1 MKNKI
6 LLTIGI
12 ILFALICWCGTAKAT
27 TVTPAK
33 QTIYAME
40 KDVQEEYNITIPS
53 NYPQTYTIKVT
64 GASGKPTFT
73 PADSKARDALSVDA
87 NGKVTPKTQKTTIIS
102 PSGSTVREEYEYGTF
117 KIKVTVD
124 GQTLYAEVTIKDYAV
139 EHAENILNNYVDTNI
154 KNKNLTGK
162 QKLDKICEY
171 VAHTYDYS
179 TEASGYVGM
188 VLTGGG
194 DCWASTSMIIYM
206 CERLGITAYS
216 RFAANDAGA
225 GSGHRNAM
233 AYVDGKYY
241 ELEAGYSMSQP
252 RPYNVIERISEWDY
266 QTKSDGTLK
275 ITQYDGKDTNLRVPE
290 KINGKT
296 VTEIGDQAFYHS
308 TKSPTSIVLPNTIT
322 KIGNLAFYNCN
333 NLTNITIPNSVKEL
347 DGAPFTGLSNIN
359 VTIASNHPYFT
370 ISDNIIYNKNKT
382 KVIECLA
389 KKTGHVTL
397 PNTVATIGKSAFCRA
412 NITSITLPSTLK
424 TLEDGAFR
432 ESKLTGITIPK
443 SVTTIEQGAF
453 YYTSNLKTCTIE
465 EGCTASLLDYVF
477 VGCSSLQEIEIPNT
491 IRTINDNAFNNTK
504 TVIIGKTG
512 TTAQSYATKKGMTF
526 QIAGQVKLGDINKD
540 GKIDTKDARLA
551 LLAYVGK
558 EQLTSTQVKAADVN
572 KDNKV
577 DTKDARQILLYY
589 VGKIK
594 NF

>member
-6 LLTIGI
+6 LFTLS
-12 ILFALICWCGTAKAT
+12 ILIFALICWCGTAKAA

-40 KDVQEEYNITIPS
+40 KEIQEKYNITIPS

-64 GASGKPTFT
+64 GNSGKPTFT
-73 PADSKARDALSVDA
+73 PDGYKAEQALTVDA
-87 NGKVTPKTQKTTIIS
+87 NGKVTPRTQKTTIVS
-102 PSGSTVREEYEYGTF
+102 SSGTTVREEYEYGTF

-124 GQTLYAEVTIKDYAV
+124 GKTYYSEVTIEYYPTI
-139 EHAENILNNYVDTNI
+139 HAENILNKYINENI
-154 KNKNLTGK
+154 KPKNLTGK
-162 QKLDKICEY
+162 QKLEEICKY
-171 VAHTYDYS
+171 VAHTYNYS
-179 TEASGYVGM
+179 TSASGYTSM

-206 CERLGITAYS
+206 CEQLGITAYS
-216 RFAANDAGA
+216 RYAANDSGA

-252 RPYNVIERISEWDY
+252 RPYKVIERISEWGY

-275 ITQYDGKDTNLRVPE
+275 ITQYDGKDTNLKIPE
-290 KINGKT
+290 KIDGKT
-296 VTEIGDQAFYHS
+296 VTEIGDQAFNYS
-308 TKSPTSIVLPNTIT
+308 SKSPTSITLPNTIT
-322 KIGNLAFYNCN
+322 KIGYLAFYNCSK
-333 NLTNITIPNSVKEL
+333 LTNITIPNSVKEI

-397 PNTVATIGKSAFCRA
+397 PNTVTTIGKSAFCRA

-432 ESKLTGITIPK
+432 ESKLTSITIPK

-453 YYTSNLKTCTIE
+453 YSSDLKICTIE
-465 EGCTASLLDYVF
+465 EGCTANLPDYTF
-477 VGCSSLQEIEIPNT
+477 VQCSSLQEVEIPST
-491 IRTINDNAFNNTK
+491 IRTINDNAFYNSK
-504 TVIIGKTG
+504 AVIIGKAG
-512 TTAQSYATKKGMTF
+512 STAQSYANKKGMTF

-540 GKIDTKDARLA
+540 NKIDTKDARLA

-558 EQLTSTQVKAADVN
+558 EKLTTTQTNAADVN
-572 KDNKV
+572 KDGKV